1 MNWLPSVEHIMR
13 LHKKITAASGGS
25 AGVREIG
32 LIESAVA
39 RGQASF
45 GGIDMYP
52 DIIEKSAAI
61 GCGLTQN
68 HGFVDGNKRIGMATL
83 LLMLRRNGIALSYT
97 QEELIALGLSVAR
110 GSAGVEDTIAW
121 VRRHIH

>member
-13 LHKKITAASGGS
+13 LHEKITAASGGS

-32 LIESAVA
+32 LIESAIA

-45 GGIDMYP
+45 AGIDMYP
-52 DIIEKSAAI
+52 DIIEKAAAI

-68 HGFVDGNKRIGMATL
+68 HGFVDGNKRIGMATAL
-83 LLMLRRNGIALSYT
+83 LILRRNGIQLSYT
-97 QEELIALGLSVAR
+97 QEELIDLGLSAAQ
-110 GSAGVEDTIAW
+110 GSVGVTETIDW
-121 VRRHIH
+121 LRTHLR